1 MLREN
6 ISSTVRVSAFLAQS
20 TILMFYYVSVAT
32 DVCRD
37 LVLYDIP
44 KHNPFRELIPMIHQH
59 PLLQHIIVANSALH
73 MFNACEK
80 PLILHHSGFPL
91 SIQTNIPESSRPSS
105 PSLQQAESYSCA
117 LVAKQKALVLL
128 RSALSNPTSMDVD
141 VILAA
146 VLLFIELELLDSG
159 RDNWRHHINGAR
171 TIIEKFC
178 HPSMLTPASMTPLRC
193 SLVSNCLVYASSL
206 DSK

>member
-1 MLREN
+1 M
-6 ISSTVRVSAFLAQS
+6 
-20 TILMFYYVSVAT
+20 YCYVSVAT

-73 MFNACEK
+73 MSNACEK
-80 PLILHHSGFPL
+80 PLILHQSGFNISRQTDMSDL
-91 SIQTNIPESSRPSS
+91 SRSIL
-105 PSLQQAESYSCA
+105 PSLKQTESYSSA
-117 LVAKQKALVLL
+117 LAAKQKALVLL

>member
-1 MLREN
+1 MY
-6 ISSTVRVSAFLAQS
+6 
-20 TILMFYYVSVAT
+20 YYVSVAT
-32 DVCRD
+32 DLCRD

-73 MFNACEK
+73 MSNACEK
-80 PLILHHSGFPL
+80 LLTLHQSGFPL
-91 SIQTNIPESSRPSS
+91 SLETDIPDFSRPIS
-105 PSLQQAESYSCA
+105 PSLKQTESYSSA
-117 LVAKQKALVLL
+117 LAAKQKALVLL

-146 VLLFIELELLDSG
+146 VLLFIELEILDSG